1 MLLLADSVSMIS
13 QEYDALALV
22 SADILSI
29 RPLFVQLHIVRM
41 FDLFLVRFFC
51 EEYFL
56 LRDAYMVTNDLLFL
70 FFHAPE
76 SLVDSTLLVTG

>member
-1 MLLLADSVSMIS
+1 MIS

-22 SADILSI
+22 WAEILSM
-29 RPLFVQLHIVRM
+29 RPLFVQLPIGRM

-51 EEYFL
+51 EGYFL
-56 LRDAYMVTNDLLFL
+56 LSDAYMVTNDLLFL

-76 SLVDSTLLVTG
+76 SLVDSTLLLIG